1 MRQSRF
7 FGSASSAAFR
17 FSGAFGPWCTV
28 TSYGVWSVPKKTMGN
43 RWEGINDGPM
53 FRGHNSKHSS
63 KNLERTY
70 WFHWLRESC
79 PSLTHST
86 SRYRNLE
93 VINFLGF
100 LFLTCFPSP
109 ETGIWLA
116 FSLKGTIRISFF
128 CWKKKKTLGATGI
141 LFGKRCSRYWR
152 GLRGLMYSEGHS
164 LPGVCQ
170 GIKKRILRES
180 STKTKY

>member
-43 RWEGINDGPM
+43 PSVPYEVRWEGINDGPM

-63 KNLERTY
+63 ENLERTY

-116 FSLKGTIRISFF
+116 FLLKEPLESHFSVE
-128 CWKKKKTLGATGI
+128 KKKGLAPLAFYLGSAAAAIEGD
-141 LFGKRCSRYWR
+141 WED
-152 GLRGLMYSEGHS
+152 SEGHS
-164 LPGVCQ
+164 FPG
-170 GIKKRILRES
+170 
-180 STKTKY
+180 Y